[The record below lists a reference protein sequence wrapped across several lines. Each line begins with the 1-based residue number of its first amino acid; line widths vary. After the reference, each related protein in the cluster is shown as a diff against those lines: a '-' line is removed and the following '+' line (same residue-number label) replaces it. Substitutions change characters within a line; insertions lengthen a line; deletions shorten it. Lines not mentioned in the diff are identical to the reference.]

1 MHADDSAR
9 NRLVRRGCIAL
20 ALLLCALFLA
30 SVARFYHPEFGFS
43 ALLVIPEGHEYEI
56 EALRRVPHYEYK
68 ARLEYDGSLYVQIA
82 MDPLLR
88 DPALDRALDA
98 PAYRTRR
105 ILFCWTAYALGFGK
119 PEWIL
124 QTYALQNVLCWLL
137 LAALLARWIPPRTPR
152 MVAVWAASMF
162 SHGLIISV
170 RMALLDGPSLLLL
183 AVAVVFAEGGR
194 RWLTAATVGIA
205 GLGRETNV
213 LAAVALPWPRSWR
226 DWTKTIAA
234 VALVALPLLIWQDY
248 IWSIYRG
255 TSASA
260 GVDHLTMPFTAY
272 VETWKIL
279 LRGVSVR
286 GPFSPASYTLLV
298 LIALTVQTAFIATSR
313 LYKEP
318 WWRVAAV
325 FAVLMLMAHPDVWRG
340 YPGAITR
347 VALPLKFGFNVLLV
361 KTAPS
366 GFWTW
371 FILGNLDLVTALQLL
386 PFPGTAPPI

>member
-1 MHADDSAR
+1 MRAEETGPNA
-9 NRLVRRGCIAL
+9 LVRRGCMAL

-56 EALRRVPHYEYK
+56 EALRSVPHFEYK
-68 ARLEYDGSLYVQIA
+68 SRQEYDGSLYVQIA

-88 DPALDRALDA
+88 DPAIDRALDA

-119 PEWIL
+119 PAWIL

-137 LAALLARWIPPRTPR
+137 LAWLLVRWIPPRTPR
-152 MVAVWAASMF
+152 LVAVWGASMF

-183 AVAVVFAEGGR
+183 AVAVAFAEGGR
-194 RWLTAATVGIA
+194 RWLTAATVGLA

-213 LAAVALPWPRSWR
+213 LGAASLPWPRGWR
-226 DWTKTIAA
+226 EWMKTIAA
-234 VALVALPLLIWQDY
+234 VALVALPLLVWQDY

-272 VETWKIL
+272 LEKWQITI
-279 LRGVSVR
+279 RAVSVR
-286 GPFSPASYTLLV
+286 GPFNAAGYTLLV
-298 LIALTVQTAFIATSR
+298 LVALTVQTAFIATSR
-313 LYKEP
+313 LFKEP
-318 WWRVAAV
+318 WWRLAAV
-325 FAVLMLMAHPDVWRG
+325 FAVLMLMAHPDVWGG

-361 KTAPS
+361 KTEPS
-366 GFWTW
+366 GFWSW
-371 FILGNLDLVTALQLL
+371 FILGNLDVVAALNLL